1 MQTDDEPD
9 QVFTSVQICFTALQR
24 RDIKRDLKK
33 LCCYAVEVQDRSSLG
48 IDVRTVLLHSDSAF
62 PLKLILIT
70 QIQVD
75 PSCCGY

>member
-24 RDIKRDLKK
+24 RDVKRDLKK

-48 IDVRTVLLHSDSAF
+48 IDAGQYFCTVTVLFL
-62 PLKLILIT
+62 
-70 QIQVD
+70 
-75 PSCCGY
+75 